1 MCGFLFVKKWVDMNF
16 KSQDLAGSYLSVGVS
31 ELIFTFNHG
40 EVQHGLKVKISSE
53 TPTER

>member
-31 ELIFTFNHG
+31 ELILFSLLTHAALPHG
-40 EVQHGLKVKISSE
+40 
-53 TPTER
+53 